1 MNMTFA
7 VCTNLPFCKNH
18 KLQIVECL
26 CEKNHKMFESVEEG
40 TNDDDL
46 EDLN

>member
-1 MNMTFA
+1 MTFA

-18 KLQIVECL
+18 KLQIIVQCL
-26 CEKNHKMFESVEEG
+26 CEKNPKMFESVEEG